1 MSMPNRLNN
10 YKTVRYLGSLIQ
22 ERVPDG
28 EVGDGRD
35 DVNVHTQEPVEGEEG
50 DVQTMASQVVA
61 QPW

>member
-10 YKTVRYLGSLIQ
+10 YKTVHYLGSLIQ

-35 DVNVHTQEPVEGEEG
+35 DVDVHTQEPVEGEEG
-50 DVQTMASQVVA
+50 DV
-61 QPW
+61 